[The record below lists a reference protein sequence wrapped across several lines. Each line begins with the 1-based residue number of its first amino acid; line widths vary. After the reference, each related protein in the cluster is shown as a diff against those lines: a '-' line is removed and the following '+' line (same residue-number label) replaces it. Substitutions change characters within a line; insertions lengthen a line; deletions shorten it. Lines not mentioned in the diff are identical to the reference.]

1 MATCD
6 VCGKSPSFG
15 KSYSHRGIAIYKGGV
30 GIKITGITRRKF
42 MPNVQR
48 VRVQLNNG
56 TVTRQKVCT
65 GCIRSGKVIKPRKRE
80 IPEGLRQRMR
90 AREEHWSAENR
101 KKRAAARAQRRR
113 ARKAG
118 AKG

>member
-1 MATCD
+1 MASCD
-6 VCGKSPSFG
+6 ICAKRPTFG
-15 KSYSHRGIAIYKGGV
+15 KSYAHRGIAIYKGGV

-48 VRVQLNNG
+48 VRVQLPNG
-56 TVTRQKVCT
+56 TVARQKVCT
-65 GCIRSGKVIKPRKRE
+65 ACMRSGKVVKPRKRE

-101 KKRAAARAQRRR
+101 KKRAAARAERRR
-113 ARKAG
+113 ARKAK
-118 AKG
+118 AKS

>member
-1 MATCD
+1 MVAMGD
-6 VCGKSPSFG
+6 
-15 KSYSHRGIAIYKGGV
+15 ADAM
-30 GIKITGITRRKF
+30 ITGITRRKF

-48 VRVQLNNG
+48 VRVALANG

-65 GCIRSGKVIKPRKRE
+65 ACIRSGKVIKPRCRE
-80 IPEGLRQRMR
+80 IPEGLMQRMR

-101 KKRAAARAQRRR
+101 LKRAAARAERRR
-113 ARKAG
+113 ARKAK